1 MEPTDKAQANR
12 NLAAESLRLS
22 RQKQREPSERELDLR
37 LAKTY
42 KSLAESREYLERAE
56 ADTAKRKTERSI
68 PPSQLDAHNDA

>member
-42 KSLAESREYLERAE
+42 KSLAESREYLERAAVE
-56 ADTAKRKTERSI
+56 VGKRTTERPI
-68 PPSQLDAHNDA
+68 PPSQPDAHNDA